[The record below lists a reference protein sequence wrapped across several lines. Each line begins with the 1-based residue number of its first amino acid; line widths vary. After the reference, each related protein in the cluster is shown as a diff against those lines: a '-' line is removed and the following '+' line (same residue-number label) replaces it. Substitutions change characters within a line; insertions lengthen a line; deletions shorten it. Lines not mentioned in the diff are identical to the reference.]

1 MKGNILGVP
10 PEQWVSNEIA
20 RRQLIHG
27 TGIDGSQRDALILNY
42 LNNRSPWIK
51 LASGVS
57 LNSTTRLTD
66 VTKNDVGAGITAAI
80 AQNYTGKKLA
90 ENFVLFNTFSALEGE
105 SYAFRSGVK
114 KSKAV
119 LDLLSQYGG
128 VGSVN
133 QGLQPTPGLIDATVT
148 HVNRGSIKKAKVK
161 IKAYNKIQFAIVEL
175 LYLRLG
181 YTVMLEW
188 GWDKNSSTLKD
199 LGSTIIEKNWFKGG
213 SQSQSKIMADIETL
227 QHRYSGNYGGFFGK
241 VTNFAWSFNKDGTYD
256 ITLDLITMGDI
267 IESLVTNIG
276 FAGLNANALV
286 SLKSNYENFKASY
299 QYGIEK
305 TSFNTNPDTKLE
317 ASAES
322 DLLVEIASTDA
333 LTNFLFSS
341 QISLPKGVTEGDF
354 MNIRDAAFDQ
364 YGSAIVRAVPPMKN
378 YYVTFKTLLSFLRSN
393 ILPKVQVGD
402 TIDPL
407 LDIDMGEETTI
418 VSAFLNQVSLDPRK
432 VLINPRFST
441 DINDQFP
448 KSDGETTPS
457 IKFLGK
463 FKKYT
468 VVKNNVI
475 YGKLM
480 NLYLNTDYLINLI
493 KKKKNSKNQVPLFE
507 LLTDI
512 CTTINES
519 LGSLNNIEP
528 IIKDGNV
535 ITFIDQ
541 NPIPG
546 ISKIAESLGVSEYGR
561 TSTAIN
567 VYGYGAK
574 TASFLKNISF
584 TTKLTPETATMI
596 TIGASASGTKNYD
609 ASAYSKW
616 NEGLNDRFNEKI
628 IEPEYEPS
636 TAVVPTVDL
645 VGNLEKNRDV
655 LEKRIEK
662 ASFGSR
668 QKYLKSSLELK
679 SVITEDDGRAY
690 KKVVNEERSFGKIGK
705 FTAVTAFDKVF
716 LGYTLPVT
724 VDGKQT
730 FKLFPASQ
738 YDDTDQ
744 GKLNFLEAANT
755 YYKEADKDVIQTRQK
770 LAFALEAVKNS
781 YEGWLVQAFGGQAK
795 EPNFTNVNTT
805 TTALSNELE
814 SMKEGGMQKTIV
826 KKLAAIDDKNATVAT
841 CEGEGVS
848 SYFVQ
853 FDGVKYFNF
862 DSDDFYER
870 GKKLFQEY
878 QNTINLQETIRTK
891 AASNTIGFIPVEFKL
906 DIEGMTGFQLYNSL
920 FINQEFL
927 PSQYPKAMKFLI
939 TAHDHKI
946 NSKEWTT
953 TLKTISVPIT
963 EANPNIQLAD
973 QLSLSDLLTLE
984 ANLPQRPVLPPQNIG
999 TGGTYTAAGGTFDI
1013 SNPTS
1018 IDVTSPS
1025 GYPTFSV
1032 NPKTKQPQIVA
1043 GKKNKYLRW
1052 TGDVDKTPGLKRY
1065 FFDQVTKKTSVVIH
1079 HTGGWSKGS
1088 PNGAKSTSTGWQKRA
1103 IEGNFPVATQYVI
1116 CQDGHIELMFNEAF
1130 WSYHA
1135 SIGTQDKYTIGIE
1148 LKALGYMKR
1157 KKLRN
1162 GEIVYQRF
1170 DSDGNKT
1177 EITKSNA
1184 KTRVISSLTNV
1195 EDVNLDNLFSRPVN
1209 EQGEEVTFKRYDYYQ
1224 SYSPE
1229 QLQSL
1234 EKVLRGIKSRHPQ
1247 IDFTYSYEQM
1257 FPLKKK
1263 YNATTANLKNR
1274 SGIYTHNTF
1283 NSKSDVFPQKELIS
1297 ILKRLSTE
1305 LGVSQ
1310 ASPDG
1315 KFYGQDGNFDYQVAN
1330 ITTTGGS
1337 GTAAQTEAAAVGEA
1351 ESYRNLML
1359 DVIDALKIEA
1369 KSMSVEF
1376 LPKGKTIGY
1385 SPKEYGSE
1393 KVAGS
1398 EVNRFF
1404 YSANELKKLIKMVPD
1419 DQALKLFKDK
1429 LGADNLK
1436 PTWERKKWALINIG
1450 TNPNLR
1456 VPGKGGAKS
1465 PPGYVSPNFRDSDL
1479 EEAWEG
1485 MFNRDSYL
1493 GSSVDF

>member
-10 PEQWVSNEIA
+10 PEQWVSDEIA

-27 TGIDGSQRDALILNY
+27 TGIDGSQRDALVLNY

-66 VTKNDVGAGITAAI
+66 VTKNDVGAGITTAI

-119 LDLLSQYGG
+119 LDLLAQYGG
-128 VGSVN
+128 IGSVN

-181 YTVMLEW
+181 YTIMLEW
-188 GWDKNSSTLKD
+188 GWDKNSSTLGD
-199 LGSTIIEKNWFKGG
+199 LGSTIIEKTWFKGG
-213 SQSQSKIMADIETL
+213 SISQTQMLADIETL

-241 VTNFAWSFNKDGTYD
+241 VSNFTWTFNKDGTYD
-256 ITLDLITMGDI
+256 ITLDLITMGDV

-276 FAGLNANALV
+276 FAGLNTDALV
-286 SLKSNYENFKASY
+286 SLKSNYENFKSSY

-305 TSFNTNPDTKLE
+305 TSFNTNPDTKLD

-322 DLLVEIASTDA
+322 DLLIEIASTDA

-364 YGSAIVRAVPPMKN
+364 YGGAIVRSVPPMKN

-393 ILPKVQVGD
+393 ILPTVKVGS
-402 TIDPL
+402 TNEPL

-441 DINDQFP
+441 DINSQFP

-468 VVKNNVI
+468 VVQNNVI

-480 NLYLNTDYLINLI
+480 NLYLNTDYVINLV
-493 KKKKNSKNQVPLFE
+493 KSKKNSKNQVPLFE
-507 LLTDI
+507 LLKDI
-512 CTTINES
+512 CSTINES

-528 IIKDGNV
+528 IVKDGNV

-546 ISKIAESLGVSEYGR
+546 ISKIAESLGVPEYRR

-584 TTKLTPETATMI
+584 NTKLSPATATMI

-609 ASAYSKW
+609 ASAFSKW
-616 NEGLNDRFNEKI
+616 NDGLSDRFNEEI
-628 IEPEYEPS
+628 LEPEYTPS
-636 TAVVPTVDL
+636 TAVAPTVDL

-655 LEKRIEK
+655 LEKKIEK
-662 ASFGSR
+662 ASYGSKL
-668 QKYLKSSLELK
+668 KYLNETTGVGRGSLISEN
-679 SVITEDDGRAY
+679 DGKAY
-690 KKVVNEERSFGKIGK
+690 KKVVNEERSGTVI
-705 FTAVTAFDKVF
+705 TRFDEVF

-724 VDGKQT
+724 VNGKQT

-738 YDDTDQ
+738 YADTDQ
-744 GKLNFLEAANT
+744 GKRNFLEAANT
-755 YYKEADKDVIQTRQK
+755 YYKEADKAVLQTQQN
-770 LAFALEAVKNS
+770 LAAALDTVKNS

-795 EPNFTNVNTT
+795 KPNNTSINVAVTVEEAFVGEDN
-805 TTALSNELE
+805 
-814 SMKEGGMQKTIV
+814 KETI
-826 KKLAAIDDKNATVAT
+826 KKGEAT

-862 DSDDFYER
+862 DEDDFYER

-878 QNTINLQETIRTK
+878 QNIQNLEETSRTN

-906 DIEGMTGFQLYNSL
+906 DIDGMTGFQLYNSL

-939 TAHDHKI
+939 TSHDHKI

-1043 GKKNKYLRW
+1043 GKKNKYLHW

-1157 KKLRN
+1157 KKLSN

-1263 YNATTANLKNR
+1263 YNADTANLKNR

-1310 ASPDG
+1310 PSPDG
-1315 KFYGQDGNFDYQVAN
+1315 KFYGQDGNFDYQVGN

-1337 GTAAQTEAAAVGEA
+1337 GTAAQTEAAAVSEA

-1359 DVIDALKIEA
+1359 DIIDALKIEA

-1376 LPKGKTIGY
+1376 LPKGQTIGY

-1404 YSANELKKLIKMVPD
+1404 YSANELKKLIKIIPD
-1419 DQALKLFKDK
+1419 DQALKLFKDE
-1429 LGADNLK
+1429 LGK
-1436 PTWERKKWALINIG
+1436 PTKSARWKRKKWALINIG
-1450 TNPNLR
+1450 TNPTLR
-1456 VPGKGGAKS
+1456 VPGKGVAKS
-1465 PPGYVSPNFRDSDL
+1465 PPGYASPNFKDSDL

-1485 MFNRDSYL
+1485 MFNRDSFR
-1493 GSSVDF
+1493 GATVDF